1 MIKKFIISFLFILSV
16 ILSQEPI
23 FSFQGLDDNILIL
36 NEDFIPS
43 INVNIVEDYL
53 LDENYIE
60 EDYDVTYSL
69 YNPVQDSLFNVSI
82 SNSLLE
88 INFTSLFNQFTQN
101 DITVT
106 IKATNLIDGLEYD
119 NFIYV
124 NVNPINDAPVLDEIG
139 DLDFDEDIPYL
150 FNVNAVDVD
159 EDDLTYLCNT
169 ITPNI
174 ICEVNG
180 TEIALS
186 APEHYNGS
194 ESIEIIVTDGFGG
207 QDSEIVDITINPIN
221 DAPTVVDSAESTDE
235 DTQVTISFNG
245 DDVDGDDLT
254 YTILEQTQNGLIVN
268 NNDGTATYTPNAEFN
283 GEDSFTYIAND
294 GFLDS
299 EEPPAVVTITINPIN
314 DAPVLDEIGDLDF
327 DEDIPYLFNVNAV
340 DVDEDDL
347 TYLCNTITPN
357 IICEVNGTEIALSA
371 PEHYNGSESIEII
384 VTDGFG
390 GQDSEIVDIT
400 INPINDAPVLD
411 EIGDLDFDED
421 IPYSFNVNVVD
432 VDEDD
437 LTYLC
442 NTITPNIICEV
453 NGTEIALSAPEHYN
467 GSESIEIIVTDGFG
481 GQDSETVDITI
492 NPINDAPVLDEIGDL
507 DFDED
512 IPYLFNVNAVDV
524 DEDDLTYLCNTIT
537 PNIICE
543 VNGTEIA
550 LSATEHYNGSE
561 SIEIIVTD
569 GFGGQDSETVDIT
582 INPINDAPVLDEIGD
597 LDFDEDIPYLFNV
610 NAVDV
615 DEDDLTYLCNTITP
629 NIICEVNGTE
639 IIVTDGFGNRIIRTR
654 TL

>member
-254 YTILEQTQNGLIVN
+254 YTIIDITMNGLIVN

-467 GSESIEIIVTDGFG
+467 GSEK
-481 GQDSETVDITI
+481 
-492 NPINDAPVLDEIGDL
+492 
-507 DFDED
+507 
-512 IPYLFNVNAVDV
+512 
-524 DEDDLTYLCNTIT
+524 
-537 PNIICE
+537 
-543 VNGTEIA
+543 
-550 LSATEHYNGSE
+550 
-561 SIEIIVTD
+561 
-569 GFGGQDSETVDIT
+569 
-582 INPINDAPVLDEIGD
+582 
-597 LDFDEDIPYLFNV
+597 
-610 NAVDV
+610 
-615 DEDDLTYLCNTITP
+615 
-629 NIICEVNGTE
+629 
-639 IIVTDGFGNRIIRTR
+639 
-654 TL
+654 